1 MIMLGSKFFPKG
13 SLKCSQLGRG
23 WLKNKQISYISP
35 NFGGSGFRSQ
45 SSGVGFKGPAHIL
58 WSGLTCSLQGG
69 ATGEHSSCPW
79 NPASN
84 LSTSTHWGLT
94 QRARHVAWLRRQGGE
109 TKKQVQP
116 LVDGDTLLFLP
127 SPPTSELL
135 TVLQEPSCSAWQ
147 LAAFLWEVDLCLEGF
162 EDSSR
167 KKDVRLLKVTR
178 VEEDPLWVQLWEHL
192 RDRSSQ
198 GSGGV
203 QNPLGTPRVIRIY
216 S

>member
-84 LSTSTHWGLT
+84 LSTSTHRGLA
-94 QRARHVAWLRRQGGE
+94 QRARHVAWLRRQGRE

-116 LVDGDTLLFLP
+116 LVDGDTLLFLS
-127 SPPTSELL
+127 SPPMSELL
-135 TVLQEPSCSAWQ
+135 KASWGSAGPVVFCLTTGCIFVGSGLMPWKFWRLLQEERHQTPQSDPCGGSPTLGPAVGTFEGQ
-147 LAAFLWEVDLCLEGF
+147 KQPGLWRGSK
-162 EDSSR
+162 SSR
-167 KKDVRLLKVTR
+167 
-178 VEEDPLWVQLWEHL
+178 
-192 RDRSSQ
+192 RS
-198 GSGGV
+198 
-203 QNPLGTPRVIRIY
+203 
-216 S
+216 